1 VRFVGNYAWE
11 SGGAIYV
18 RGSQNAVR
26 NGGNLL
32 FIENKAYNGGTMAL
46 LPVANFDESQI

>member
-1 VRFVGNYAWE
+1 MRFVGNYAWE
-11 SGGAIYV
+11 SGGTIYV

-32 FIENKAYNGGTMAL
+32 FIENKAYNGGAIAL
-46 LPVANFDESQI
+46 LPVANLDA